1 MPCVTLYNSMWHY
14 MRFCDIVIIW
24 QLLTKTYHCQICIIS
39 YKFCLQAEFATF
51 KNAKEKK
58 ESPEPH
64 WNQFWCCCDI
74 FPISVKC
81 LPTRSTVPGIC
92 YVEKTKFHEFEKF
105 KFLWENFREWGID
118 FQYNVSNIAPARAYY
133 LWNKNR
139 RSTNT
144 DCQCQYKYIVVKIQL
159 VRIITNGCL
168 YLVN

>member
-24 QLLTKTYHCQICIIS
+24 QLLTKKHTIVKYALCHLNFA
-39 YKFCLQAEFATF
+39 YKQSLQHS
-51 KNAKEKK
+51 KNAKEKI
-58 ESPEPH
+58 ESSKPH

-74 FPISVKC
+74 FPIPVKC

-133 LWNKNR
+133 LWNKITKTKEVQIQIVNAN
-139 RSTNT
+139 TNT
-144 DCQCQYKYIVVKIQL
+144 NTL
-159 VRIITNGCL
+159 
-168 YLVN
+168 